1 MKINILKS
9 KIKRNNL
16 EIYAGTYF
24 RDDTSQIVNFL
35 NEKGKL
41 ALFGIERED
50 GVYTIIGEEFVYYS
64 TIFGI
69 NEEIPL
75 NNFSEILHIN
85 ALKKGKEGKFEF
97 IQINDNKNL
106 VWLYNKSTMNALWNI
121 ILWIKEQYTA
131 SLDKSTQR

>member
-9 KIKRNNL
+9 KIKRNSL
-16 EIYAGTYF
+16 EIYAGIYF
-24 RDDTSQIVNFL
+24 RDDTSQIVNSL
-35 NEKGKL
+35 NEQGKS

-64 TIFGI
+64 TILGI

-97 IQINDNKNL
+97 IKINDNL

-131 SLDKSTQR
+131 SLDESTQR